1 MILEN
6 PRFQLIPAAPELAEA
21 VCSYYVRNREF
32 LTPYDPRRDPVF
44 FTPDYQRLLLAQDQ
58 AMSQAGA
65 GHRFYI
71 RLPESPDQVAGT
83 VSLTSIVMGAFRSCF
98 LGYKLDKDH
107 LNRGLMT
114 DAVGLV
120 TDYAFSQLQ
129 LHRIE
134 ANVMPWNRASLRVV
148 EKNGYEPEGLAREYL
163 YINGRWE
170 DHLHMVKRNQALR
183 L

>member
-21 VCSYYVRNREF
+21 VCGYYVRNREF

-71 RLPESPDQVAGT
+71 RLLESPDQVAGT
-83 VSLTSIVMGAFRSCF
+83 VSLTSIVQ
-98 LGYKLDKDH
+98 
-107 LNRGLMT
+107 RGPS
-114 DAVGLV
+114 AVWRTPG
-120 TDYAFSQLQ
+120 SGGS
-129 LHRIE
+129 RRRRRRR
-134 ANVMPWNRASLRVV
+134 PR
-148 EKNGYEPEGLAREYL
+148 
-163 YINGRWE
+163 
-170 DHLHMVKRNQALR
+170 
-183 L
+183 

>member
-21 VCSYYVRNREF
+21 VCGYYVRNREF
-32 LTPYDPRRDPVF
+32 LTPYDPRRDPIF
-44 FTPDYQRLLLAQDQ
+44 FTSDYQRLLLAQDQ

-134 ANVMPWNRASLRVV
+134 ANVMPWNRASLR
-148 EKNGYEPEGLAREYL
+148 E
-163 YINGRWE
+163 IGRA
-170 DHLHMVKRNQALR
+170 HV
-183 L
+183 

>member
-1 MILEN
+1 MTLEN
-6 PRFQLIPAAPELAEA
+6 QRMQLLPAAPELAEA
-21 VCSYYVRNREF
+21 VCGYYVRNREF

-65 GHRFYI
+65 GFRFYI
-71 RLPESPDQVAGT
+71 RLGEAPELVVGT

-114 DAVGLV
+114 EAVGLV
-120 TDYAFSQLQ
+120 TDYAFSRLR

-134 ANVMPWNRASLRVV
+134 ANVMPWNRASLRVA

-170 DHLHMVKRNQALR
+170 DHLHMVRRNR
-183 L
+183 DVRM